1 VPIDKKPAEQAS
13 RPEEIQE
20 PTTYDVPPFSR
31 YDANQ
36 RAVFWALRAET
47 AQLQERRSAAALTSI
62 AWSLI
67 SNNHTDTRDL
77 ESAS

>member
-1 VPIDKKPAEQAS
+1 VPIDKKPAEQAR

-20 PTTYDVPPFSR
+20 PTTYDVPSFSR
-31 YDANQ
+31 HDANQ
-36 RAVFWALRAET
+36 RAIFWALRAEA

-67 SNNHTDTRDL
+67 TSNHT
-77 ESAS
+77 